1 MNSFVVLASDAAEK
15 TLGENLAEAG
25 INSLIGVIIVFVS
38 LLLMSFIISG
48 FGIIYKLQQKSAEKK
63 NEANLT
69 AQGIQNTVSQIA
81 ANELSIDNFELTA
94 IITAAISEYEEAQ
107 GNYFTNGMVVRSIKK
122 LN

>member
-1 MNSFVVLASDAAEK
+1 MNSLVVLAAAEK
-15 TLGENLAEAG
+15 TLGENMAEAG
-25 INSLIGVIIVFVS
+25 INSLIGIVIVFLS
-38 LLLMSFIISG
+38 LLLMSFIISA
-48 FGIIYKLQQKSAEKK
+48 FSLIYKAEQKAAAKK
-63 NEANLT
+63 NDANLT

-122 LN
+122 IN

>member
-1 MNSFVVLASDAAEK
+1 MNSFVVLAAETK
-15 TLGENLAEAG
+15 TMGETLAEAG
-25 INSLIGVIIVFVS
+25 VNSLIGIVIVFVS

-48 FGIIYKLQQKSAEKK
+48 FSIIYKIQQKSAEKK
-63 NEANLT
+63 SEANLT

-122 LN
+122 IN